1 MKKSCHDWGRV
12 VPRPE
17 MGHATAGFSR
27 ATTGDGSCHDPKR
40 VTPRLDSVMPRL
52 GTGHATTR
60 NGSRHGWIQSCHDR
74 GRVMPRL
81 EPGHATT
88 GARSRHDR
96 SQVTPRPEPGH
107 ATTEAGSWYDRERF
121 LPRHGMVLASREEW
135 IQAEIGKRPSFPC
148 TARRSA
154 DMNVGVFG
162 ERDEQADKNAGSTLV
177 HGRWAGPQGT
187 RDSPRMA
194 ASWDQPT
201 SIGLFRFYLNLC
213 LISFLRFGKIS
224 SQGQFASVC
233 ALAFS
238 DIAD

>member
-1 MKKSCHDWGRV
+1 
-12 VPRPE
+12 
-17 MGHATAGFSR
+17 
-27 ATTGDGSCHDPKR
+27 
-40 VTPRLDSVMPRL
+40 
-52 GTGHATTR
+52 
-60 NGSRHGWIQSCHDR
+60 
-74 GRVMPRL
+74 MPRL

-96 SQVTPRPEPGH
+96 SQVTPRPKLGRGM
-107 ATTEAGSWYDRERF
+107 TENGSCRGTGWFWQAGRSGYRPI
-121 LPRHGMVLASREEW
+121 LS
-135 IQAEIGKRPSFPC
+135 EIGKRPSFPC